1 MPRCSGVS
9 WNIIIN
15 DINAKLIFI
24 SYPLYRHHHIY
35 IHMKV
40 IRFNGAIHKTKRHY
54 IIYQGEG
61 DKGGNSELDRRF
73 RDLNDEFSQ

>member
-1 MPRCSGVS
+1 
-9 WNIIIN
+9 
-15 DINAKLIFI
+15 
-24 SYPLYRHHHIY
+24 
-35 IHMKV
+35 MKV

>member
-1 MPRCSGVS
+1 
-9 WNIIIN
+9 
-15 DINAKLIFI
+15 
-24 SYPLYRHHHIY
+24 
-35 IHMKV
+35 MKV
-40 IRFNGAIHKTKRHY
+40 IRFNGAIHKTKRRY